1 MTDLRV
7 LTDAFAEL
15 ERRADAAKTSV
26 ELEPAR
32 RSRPM
37 PRLVPIAATVAVVAG
52 LGAGAMWLVPGD
64 NAAPQVGSQSTSTVP
79 TATAPAGAPVTP
91 EELSERFQRV
101 LGDTATFET
110 TGPGTGV
117 IEIPDGPDG
126 AQIVGT
132 LTVAGV
138 TGGFDLAV
146 FPAPRLPG
154 DIECECTPT
163 TLPDGSLL
171 ITGDSTIGS
180 DDITRSV
187 RLHRADGV
195 QFVMLL
201 SNESSPKGN
210 GEKLAEQPPLTV
222 DQMVAIVTSD
232 QW

>member
-1 MTDLRV
+1 
-7 LTDAFAEL
+7 
-15 ERRADAAKTSV
+15 
-26 ELEPAR
+26 
-32 RSRPM
+32 
-37 PRLVPIAATVAVVAG
+37 
-52 LGAGAMWLVPGD
+52 VPGD
-64 NAAPQVGSQSTSTVP
+64 NAAPQVGGQPTGTSTTAPP
-79 TATAPAGAPVTP
+79 TSAAPAGAPVTP

-117 IEIPDGPDG
+117 IEVPDGPDG

-146 FPAPRLPG
+146 FPAPRLEG
-154 DIECECTPT
+154 DLECVCTRT

-171 ITGDSTIGS
+171 ITWDTPQGS
-180 DDITRSV
+180 DDITRAV
-187 RLHRADGV
+187 ELHRADGV
-195 QFVMLL
+195 KFVMLL

-222 DQMVAIVTSD
+222 DQMVAILTSD
-232 QW
+232 RW